1 MIWRVDEAL
10 ERGFNFEDEYPNGL
24 DVGDSI
30 RGIDRNWKEIY
41 VKIRSQEE
49 LEKIIA
55 QRVERKRRL
64 WGS

>member
-10 ERGFNFEDEYPNGL
+10 EQGFNFEDHYPNGL
-24 DVGDSI
+24 QVGDSI
-30 RGIDRNWKEIY
+30 RGIDRNEKEIY